1 MKQEGEKG
9 ESMACRMEHMRV
21 FFFAA
26 LGFAAAGCVLDIQPK
41 PVNDLLQE
49 ITYLEE
55 VTRES
60 QETGTRAEANLKLA
74 RLYRNHRNPQI
85 NYEKSR
91 KALETYLLLS
101 PVEGRTE
108 EVLDWLTV
116 FRKLDGLQNENEK
129 IRKDEEA
136 LKRQKEAREKSLVSQ
151 MKGQESLH
159 TDIQQLQERLET
171 LEKDYLSLKTV
182 NEGLRGSIH
191 SLQQTNSGLIEA
203 NKRLRADNQQMRGT
217 IERLKMLDQQMEER
231 REEVK

>member
-49 ITYLEE
+49 ITYLEK

-116 FRKLDGLQNENEK
+116 FRKLEGLQNENEK
-129 IRKDEEA
+129 IRKDEGA
-136 LKRQKEAREKSLVSQ
+136 LKRQKEAREKSLVNQ
-151 MKGQESLH
+151 MKGQESLQ

-171 LEKDYLSLKTV
+171 LEKEYLSLKTV

-191 SLQQTNSGLIEA
+191 SLQETNSGLIEA
-203 NKRLRADNQQMRGT
+203 NKRLQADNQQMRGT
-217 IERLKMLDQQMEER
+217 IERLKVLDQQMEER